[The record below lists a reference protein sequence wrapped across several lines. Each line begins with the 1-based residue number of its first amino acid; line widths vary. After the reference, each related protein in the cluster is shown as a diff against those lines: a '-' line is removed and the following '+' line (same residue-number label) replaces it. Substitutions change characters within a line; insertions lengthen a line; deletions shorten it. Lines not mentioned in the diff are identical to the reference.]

1 MRTVVIVLLARCAVA
16 AVCVAQPTGVREREC
31 AWESTFGSRLL
42 CTMCPG
48 LAPTLAGDG
57 CSEFRW
63 SQEAACTGHAT
74 WPQSTNGRGGV
85 EAGAATGNE
94 ATIKVR
100 RMFLAGGYVAVHT
113 AAWTLSLVRS
123 SSNSRALPLK

>member
-42 CTMCPG
+42 CTICPG

-100 RMFLAGGYVAVHT
+100 RSVRLSRVLLGCRRQTPVWVHVVKWQAVA
-113 AAWTLSLVRS
+113 ADG
-123 SSNSRALPLK
+123 